1 LSKGTRDRKNIYVSP
16 EEMARQQ
23 RFIDEIKELNYRKEV
38 KTGKK
43 KLYCLNTFGCQMN
56 EHDSEKL
63 AGMLAEMGYA
73 ETDNVNE
80 SDLVIYNTCCVRENA
95 ELKVYGHLGM
105 LKPLKIKTGSC
116 DRCMRLYDAAA
127 GSCGAYKEDIQSC

>member
-1 LSKGTRDRKNIYVSP
+1 MEVSKVEQGYKGQENIYVSP

-80 SDLVIYNTCCVRENA
+80 SDLVIYNTCCVREMPS
-95 ELKVYGHLGM
+95 LRY
-105 LKPLKIKTGSC
+105 TGILEC
-116 DRCMRLYDAAA
+116 
-127 GSCGAYKEDIQSC
+127 